1 MSPPDAAPPAG
12 RRYLAGVA
20 RLLDEVATT
29 GWDAIEAAAGL
40 VARTVTAGG
49 LVHAFGTGHSHLLAE
64 ELFYRAGGLAQVNP
78 ILVDPLML
86 HAGAARSTALERL
99 PGLAAAL
106 LDAEPVGPQ
115 DTMLVASNSGGNA
128 VCVQMVQEARA
139 RGLSTIALTSVR
151 HATDA
156 GARAGSGPR
165 LHELADVVLDNRG
178 APGDASVEIGAPPLR
193 VAPTSTVVGA
203 AILQAVVAQA
213 VERLVA
219 DGVVPEVFA
228 SSNLAG
234 GDAHNA
240 DLIQRYRPRVRAL

>member
-1 MSPPDAAPPAG
+1 VVQ
-12 RRYLAGVA
+12 R
-20 RLLDEVATT
+20 LDEVATT
-29 GWDAIEAAAGL
+29 GWAAIEAAAAQI
-40 VARTVTAGG
+40 ARTVAAGG

-86 HAGAARSTALERL
+86 HAGAARSTQLERL
-99 PGLAAAL
+99 PGLAAVL
-106 LDAEPVGPQ
+106 LESEPVGPD

-128 VCVQMVQEARA
+128 ACVQMVLAARD
-139 RGLSTIALTSVR
+139 RGLPTIALTSVR

-156 GARAGSGPR
+156 GARASTGPR

-178 APGDASVEIGAPPLR
+178 VPGDASVAIGEPPLR

-213 VERLVA
+213 VELLLA
-219 DGVVPEVFA
+219 HGVVPDVFA
-228 SSNLAG
+228 SSNLAD

-240 DLIQRYRPRVRAL
+240 DLVREYRPRVRAL